1 MPLKALPSPTHPSRA
16 LISDPNRDRNPN
28 PRAKPITLS
37 PPLPLP
43 LDQASCNT
51 SGRARAATRRC
62 APGTGSCGGA
72 DRTSWSSSTSS
83 MSRIAPSR
91 IAPFDPFW
99 MLKKKKKKKK
109 KKRSFAARRMAAAL
123 AAHAAVVQGPSGRE
137 AGAFSTSQRAR
148 ARGQPK
154 EQSGVALRRSA
165 QAALEASS
173 RPVEA
178 SRGQSRPLR
187 PPYPHAGSIRGPPD
201 QDGDAISTRL
211 LGCRFYWSANWR
223 AIST

>member
-1 MPLKALPSPTHPSRA
+1 
-16 LISDPNRDRNPN
+16 
-28 PRAKPITLS
+28 
-37 PPLPLP
+37 
-43 LDQASCNT
+43 
-51 SGRARAATRRC
+51 
-62 APGTGSCGGA
+62 
-72 DRTSWSSSTSS
+72 

-178 SRGQSRPLR
+178 SRGPFGPLTPTR
-187 PPYPHAGSIRGPPD
+187 ARTDNLLIKTETRSPLDHVAAGSAGRPTGGIYHQPDWCRSCKLALSLRLRG
-201 QDGDAISTRL
+201 GGSDAGSDEDESKQSHDARP
-211 LGCRFYWSANWR
+211 GA
-223 AIST
+223 AAGAAAAGVA